1 MARMLE
7 SVLEGPDHLMTK
19 KNIRRKMDPK
29 DDSRLSWRPAPM
41 IACGPVLT
49 HALGSWPYIC
59 VRITSL
65 HARRIGKRRP
75 ADLSLTETW
84 CQFDVDDGAEVSL
97 GSFMAGGVPVHHP

>member
-19 KNIRRKMDPK
+19 KKIRRKMDPK

-49 HALGSWPYIC
+49 HSY
-59 VRITSL
+59 RIVAIHLCTDNI
-65 HARRIGKRRP
+65 ATCQTNREK
-75 ADLSLTETW
+75 ET
-84 CQFDVDDGAEVSL
+84 CGLESD
-97 GSFMAGGVPVHHP
+97 